1 MTYKVVCN
9 TVTPEPIPSKSRLGS
24 ADGTKVGFLQRII
37 SIIGAYSD
45 LGRDTLY
52 VAVLR
57 QLFVLSHSWRRVRT
71 LHDVGIPI
79 RLRVEIPQGPILPMP
94 VPLKSFSAPPN
105 SSTCLPCHDNRNP
118 GSLHPRDVHSNSAA
132 SVHSLQSFRKATPQK
147 QKRLNPLDSVEDV
160 KLRIRDRFLIPR
172 IDSFQ
177 RVGV

>member
-9 TVTPEPIPSKSRLGS
+9 TVIPEPIPSKSRLGS

-71 LHDVGIPI
+71 LHNVSIPI
-79 RLRVEIPQGPILPMP
+79 RLRVEIPQGPIPPIP
-94 VPLKSFSAPPN
+94 VPLKPFNVSSNSLAVSRQSKSGSFHSWY
-105 SSTCLPCHDNRNP
+105 
-118 GSLHPRDVHSNSAA
+118 VHSNSVAL
-132 SVHSLQSFRKATPQK
+132 VRSLQFFRKATPQK
-147 QKRLNPLDSVEDV
+147 QELLNSLDSFLPHFTRFGSVEDV
-160 KLRIRDRFLIPR
+160 KLRIRDRFPIPR
-172 IDSFQ
+172 ID
-177 RVGV
+177 